1 MRVVEQALRL
11 VVAVLSALEGMVSSL
26 IVLVS
31 AGWGQ
36 EHVEAPSPPHEL
48 TELLEDEE
56 VEDTAST
63 DFIVVIARY
72 SVPVEAA
79 ECFGE
84 GDNEGDWQR
93 VGVTKNLRVS
103 VCAGSQ
109 WIVKVDVL
117 PWRRQSWRPSC

>member
-1 MRVVEQALRL
+1 MRVVEQTLRL
-11 VVAVLSALEGMVSSL
+11 VIAVLSTLEGMVSSL

-56 VEDTAST
+56 VEDTAGT
-63 DFIVVIARY
+63 NFIVVITRY
-72 SVPVEAA
+72 SVPVKAA

-84 GDNEGDWQR
+84 GDDERDGQR
-93 VGVTKNLRVS
+93 VGVTKNLR
-103 VCAGSQ
+103 
-109 WIVKVDVL
+109 L
-117 PWRRQSWRPSC
+117 